1 MSLKDDLKK
10 HVSMERLSLHMPGHK
25 GLRDPQDVT
34 ELPGLDNLLHPTGSL
49 LELEAR
55 MAAHYEAAQAYLGTG
70 GSTSMILS
78 AMLQA
83 GRGERIVLPRVS
95 HQSVY
100 KGMMANLQEPV
111 YLPNKL
117 NNLGIAAPIEAEDYV
132 KHLAERTLVFNGPTY
147 EGFFEDYAPIEPML
161 WGKLTILDGAHGAHL
176 RFLGIRANS
185 WMKLIIHSLHK
196 TLGVLNSG
204 AVLLSNLEDG
214 VREAAGFFQTTSPS
228 YPVLLSME
236 ESLDQLEGMDPLAVL
251 EDLSVL
257 FEEIDCIRGFRPL
270 QASDPLKLLLQGDL
284 RFSMLEIAVWLREE
298 WGIFFE
304 IEEERYLL
312 GMLTLYR
319 RKDQNQYL
327 LKALDAASLHF
338 GMEDDFLE
346 PASAGRVHLPVMKHL
361 PGEAFG
367 APRLLVPVRESI
379 GRVSSVLYSPY
390 PPGAPLLVPGEVI
403 DETVVEAILRNKK
416 DFTGCSE
423 LKDERIYV
431 LK

>member
-1 MSLKDDLKK
+1 
-10 HVSMERLSLHMPGHK
+10 
-25 GLRDPQDVT
+25 
-34 ELPGLDNLLHPTGSL
+34 
-49 LELEAR
+49 
-55 MAAHYEAAQAYLGTG
+55 
-70 GSTSMILS
+70 
-78 AMLQA
+78 
-83 GRGERIVLPRVS
+83 
-95 HQSVY
+95 
-100 KGMMANLQEPV
+100 
-111 YLPNKL
+111 
-117 NNLGIAAPIEAEDYV
+117 
-132 KHLAERTLVFNGPTY
+132 
-147 EGFFEDYAPIEPML
+147 
-161 WGKLTILDGAHGAHL
+161 
-176 RFLGIRANS
+176 
-185 WMKLIIHSLHK
+185 
-196 TLGVLNSG
+196 
-204 AVLLSNLEDG
+204 
-214 VREAAGFFQTTSPS
+214 
-228 YPVLLSME
+228 ME

-319 RKDQNQYL
+319 RKEQNQYL